1 MLLVMVATTRRT
13 GTGISNVFDMD
24 IGVGGVGTV
33 VTGTVTLEEFS
44 KDAFGPAIL

>member
-1 MLLVMVATTRRT
+1 MVATTRRT
-13 GTGISNVFDMD
+13 GTGISNVFD

-33 VTGTVTLEEFS
+33 VTGTATLEEFS